1 MLNCIHVTRI
11 GVMSTSEYVVT
22 LIIGVMSYI
31 KSVLSYV
38 TKTWMVSNIS
48 LDMFSITNVSTV
60 TSTPLVRCQTQNVC
74 EGSHRPGDV
83 TDNGSGVSKENEW
96 IFTHNNE
103 SYTKHTSAIC
113 QSKMW
118 EISQKPGSDL
128 IHNSGCHITVKN
140 MTVITHNG
148 SNITQFERCDRLC

>member
-22 LIIGVMSYI
+22 LIIRVMSYI

-38 TKTWMVSNIS
+38 TQKWMVSNIS
-48 LDMFSITNVSTV
+48 LDMFSITNVSPV
-60 TSTPLVRCQTQNVC
+60 TSTPLVWCQTHNEC
-74 EGSHRPGDV
+74 EGSHQPGDV
-83 TDNGSGVSKENEW
+83 TDNRSGVSKENEW
-96 IFTHNNE
+96 IFTHSNE

-118 EISQKPGSDL
+118 EISQKPEVTSY
-128 IHNSGCHITVKN
+128 ITVGVTSLLRIWLSSHT
-140 MTVITHNG
+140 MGVISHNLRDVTG
-148 SNITQFERCDRLC
+148 